1 MSKNRALL
9 LLPVLLSGCLSDVV
23 ALKPNAANIK
33 VVHETDK
40 PLRCEVLGKINGM
53 SRSSDAKEGRNG
65 AENDFRN
72 HAAELKANFALIEA
86 ERSGQVGTSS
96 QKDYFL
102 GGKALQCQ
110 TEEMEE
116 AQEKKE
122 AEAREAREKAAEEQK
137 QKEEAEK
144 KEAKAAKTKAKK

>member
-1 MSKNRALL
+1 MSKSHALL
-9 LLPVLLSGCLSDVV
+9 LMPFLFCACLPDVV
-23 ALKPNAANIK
+23 GLKPNAANVK

-53 SRSSDAKEGRNG
+53 SRSPNEKEGHTG

-86 ERSGQVGTSS
+86 DRSGPVGTSS
-96 QKDYFL
+96 QRDYFI

-116 AQEKKE
+116 AQEKQE
-122 AEAREAREKAAEEQK
+122 AADRDAREKAAEEQK
-137 QKEEAEK
+137 QKEDEEK
-144 KEAKAAKTKAKK
+144 KAAKAKKGKK

>member
-1 MSKNRALL
+1 MSKNPALL
-9 LLPVLLSGCLSDVV
+9 LVPFLFCACLPEVV
-23 ALKPNAANIK
+23 SLKPNAANVK

-40 PLRCEVLGKINGM
+40 PLRCEVLGKINGQ
-53 SRSSDAKEGRNG
+53 SRSADEKEGHTG

-86 ERSGQVGTSS
+86 DRAGAVGTSS
-96 QKDYFL
+96 QKDYFI

-116 AQEKKE
+116 AQEKQE
-122 AEAREAREKAAEEQK
+122 AADRDARQKAADEQK
-137 QKEEAEK
+137 QKEEEEK
-144 KEAKAAKTKAKK
+144 KAAKAKKGKK

>member
-1 MSKNRALL
+1 MSMHRALP
-9 LLPVLLSGCLSDVV
+9 LLPFLLSGCLSDVV
-23 ALKPNAANIK
+23 ALKPNAADVK
-33 VVHETDK
+33 VVRETDK

-53 SRSSDAKEGRNG
+53 SRSSDEKEGRTG

-86 ERSGQVGTSS
+86 DRSGPVGTSS

-102 GGKALQCQ
+102 GGKALHCQ

-116 AQEKKE
+116 AQEKQE
-122 AEAREAREKAAEEQK
+122 AAAREAKEKAEAEQK
-137 QKEEAEK
+137 QKEEDEK
-144 KEAKAAKTKAKK
+144 LAQAKAKKAKK

>member
-1 MSKNRALL
+1 MSNQRALVILPL
-9 LLPVLLSGCLSDVV
+9 LLGGCLSDVV
-23 ALKPNAANIK
+23 ALKPNAANVK

-53 SRSSDAKEGRNG
+53 SRSSDEKEGRTG

-86 ERSGQVGTSS
+86 DRSGQVGTGS
-96 QKDYFL
+96 QRDYFL
-102 GGKALQCQ
+102 GGKALHCQ

-116 AQEKKE
+116 AQEKQE
-122 AEAREAREKAAEEQK
+122 ASAREAKEREAEEQK
-137 QKEEAEK
+137 QKEEEEK
-144 KEAKAAKTKAKK
+144 QAAKAKNAKK